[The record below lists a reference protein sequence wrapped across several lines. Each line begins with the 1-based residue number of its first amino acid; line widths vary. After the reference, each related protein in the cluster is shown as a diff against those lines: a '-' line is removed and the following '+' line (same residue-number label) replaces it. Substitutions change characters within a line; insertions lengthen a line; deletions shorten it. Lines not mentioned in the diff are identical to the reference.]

1 MLDKMALATPGGI
14 SPTHPAWKQAVPRD
28 SGAGWDFED
37 VRDHYLKMLYSA
49 DAASL
54 RYADAS
60 RYWELSR
67 MVSGEVMA
75 EVFGEWR
82 RPASPCGGGIILWS
96 ADLEPGAGWGIVD
109 SEGRPKAAYWFLKR
123 ALAKC
128 AVWTTDEGLNGV
140 DIHVANDG
148 SSPLDGW
155 LRVAL
160 YRMGE
165 QRVQESDLV
174 IKIPEH
180 TTRTFGVEHILGRFA
195 DASYAY
201 RFGAPGHDVIAVSLH
216 MSPGDVPFAQSF
228 RFPAGRATERIPIS
242 DLGMAGETKLHV
254 DGTIELLLSSRRF
267 AWGVR
272 AAVPGFLPDDAYFG
286 IEPGGKRRI
295 LLTPVRTGNT
305 PANLSVTAVNAE
317 GRFPVAIGRGV

>member
-1 MLDKMALATPGGI
+1 MAWRKASVSAGTKDFPAEFGG
-14 SPTHPAWKQAVPRD
+14 
-28 SGAGWDFED
+28 
-37 VRDHYLKMLYSA
+37 
-49 DAASL
+49 
-54 RYADAS
+54 
-60 RYWELSR
+60 
-67 MVSGEVMA
+67 SGEVMA

-96 ADLEPGAGWGIVD
+96 ADLEPGAGWGILD
-109 SEGRPKAAYWFLKR
+109 SEGRPKSAYWFLKR

-148 SSPLDGW
+148 SLPLVGW

-165 QRVQESDLV
+165 QRVQESDLAM
-174 IKIPEH
+174 KIPEH
-180 TTRTFGVEHILGRFA
+180 TTRTFGLEHILGRFA

-216 MSPGDVPFAQSF
+216 MSPGDVPFAQTF
-228 RFPAGRATERIPIS
+228 RFPAGRSTERMPIS
-242 DLGMAGETKLHV
+242 ELGLAGESKAHV

-272 AAVPGFLPDDAYFG
+272 VAVPGFLPDDAYFG
-286 IEPGGKRRI
+286 IEPGVKRRI

-305 PANLSVTAVNAE
+305 PANLSVTAMNAE
-317 GRFPVAIGRGV
+317 GRFAVAIGRCV